1 MERGPKAKKS
11 EKHWI
16 VPVNPSVKGLSGACT
31 GVPVS
36 FSRLEPR
43 RNLRLALTGSLPLI
57 ACGVV
62 GSALGLC
69 LISVTYLPR
78 ILGTLF
84 DLSSCICET
93 GSVLSSLRTVVKGT
107 RGR

>member
-1 MERGPKAKKS
+1 MGPVRGPCES
-11 EKHWI
+11 L
-16 VPVNPSVKGLSGACT
+16 PCLQ
-31 GVPVS
+31 
-36 FSRLEPR
+36 PR
-43 RNLRLALTGSLPLI
+43 RNLRLALTGSLQLI
-57 ACGVV
+57 ACGIV

-84 DLSSCICET
+84 DLSSCICKV
-93 GSVLSSLRTVVKGT
+93 GSMLSSLRIVVKGT